1 MKLEPYS
8 LDSAVDINQI
18 FIAHVTEIDIM
29 SLDRYS
35 KLKYTVRHLSGYLH
49 LVRDLCSTECLCFLQ
64 CSCNAAFPL
73 HTQIR
78 KTTPPNVGIR
88 GGGGL
93 CTESCNQYPLPSYP
107 MSHAHSR
114 HFQFPAPF
122 SRFPGRFTILPS
134 AYFPHP
140 SRQKKKKSFGRN
152 SLPLRGC

>member
-1 MKLEPYS
+1 M
-8 LDSAVDINQI
+8 
-18 FIAHVTEIDIM
+18 
-29 SLDRYS
+29 
-35 KLKYTVRHLSGYLH
+35 
-49 LVRDLCSTECLCFLQ
+49 TECLWFFAVHLHCSFFLG
-64 CSCNAAFPL
+64 S
-73 HTQIR
+73 QIR

-140 SRQKKKKSFGRN
+140 SRQKKKKSFGEELPPIAGLLTTHSRGLGETN
-152 SLPLRGC
+152 SKLNVTVQSGCKVHGCKVFSDARSIFGRYQSKSPLLGL